1 MSLEREATQ
10 GAQATRLM
18 EELSPYLDM
27 VKAAIVETWES
38 SPVADIEGQH
48 ELRLMR
54 KLLGDV
60 EANIKTAIETGKMA
74 QIQIEHESK
83 LTKLKRAVGF

>member
-1 MSLEREATQ
+1 MSLEQESADGQRAE
-10 GAQATRLM
+10 RLM
-18 EELSPYLDM
+18 DEVSPYFDM
-27 VKAAIVETWES
+27 VKSAIVEKWEN
-38 SPVADIEGQH
+38 SPVGDREGQH

-60 EANIKTAIETGKMA
+60 EANLKNAIENGKLA
-74 QIQIEHESK
+74 RIQIEQSP

>member
-1 MSLEREATQ
+1 MSLEQESADGQRAE
-10 GAQATRLM
+10 RLM
-18 EELSPYLDM
+18 EELSPYFAM
-27 VKAAIVETWES
+27 VKQAIIDKWET
-38 SPVADIEGQH
+38 SPVGDHEGQH

-60 EANIKTAIETGKMA
+60 EANVKNAIETGKLA
-74 QIQIEHESK
+74 RLQIEQESK